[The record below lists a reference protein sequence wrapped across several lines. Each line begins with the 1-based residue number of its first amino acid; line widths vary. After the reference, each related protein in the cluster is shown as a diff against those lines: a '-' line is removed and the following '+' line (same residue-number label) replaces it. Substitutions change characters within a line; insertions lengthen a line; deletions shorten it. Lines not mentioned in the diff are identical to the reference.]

1 MLDSEYKHNFHTHTF
16 RCKHAK
22 GDAVDYCQYAKEHG
36 METIGFSDHTPLPDD
51 RWISARM
58 HVAQLDD
65 YVGAVHRAQ
74 SEFPEIRVLLGM
86 ECEYVPKFHA
96 FFEDELLGER
106 KFDYL
111 VGGPHFFTDD
121 YGEWTGTYGGTVD
134 AKSLSDYARYV
145 SEMIESGLFA
155 FIAHPDLF
163 GNCYKHWDENTI
175 SASRDIFAAA
185 AECNVGLEINA
196 LGFRKIAKKK
206 LFNPYPLYP
215 WPPFWELASEY
226 AVEVIVNADA
236 HRPQD
241 LQKMTSDAEALRKR
255 CNLTAMDPMSIG
267 PMRSAAVN

>member
-1 MLDSEYKHNFHTHTF
+1 MT
-16 RCKHAK
+16 
-22 GDAVDYCQYAKEHG
+22 
-36 METIGFSDHTPLPDD
+36 
-51 RWISARM
+51 
-58 HVAQLDD
+58 
-65 YVGAVHRAQ
+65 
-74 SEFPEIRVLLGM
+74 
-86 ECEYVPKFHA
+86 
-96 FFEDELLGER
+96 
-106 KFDYL
+106 
-111 VGGPHFFTDD
+111 
-121 YGEWTGTYGGTVD
+121 
-134 AKSLSDYARYV
+134 
-145 SEMIESGLFA
+145 IESGLFA

-236 HRPQD
+236 HRPED